1 MQSKDGLMEQTAEGA
16 FLVDSIELKWQP
28 IRRQSTSWKSNYVMN
43 GEMYRLWHNNIALP
57 PVKILAGIIVYIG
70 GRLLYLYNAGRVVLV
85 S

>member
-1 MQSKDGLMEQTAEGA
+1 
-16 FLVDSIELKWQP
+16 
-28 IRRQSTSWKSNYVMN
+28 MN

-57 PVKILAGIIVYIG
+57 PVKILTGIIVYVG